1 MLGGMGGTVR
11 AKLTFLLVA
20 WLAAFIVVMLLFL
33 VFGWLLEELPLA
45 GRALVISG
53 VLTITM
59 TQLAFASHQPDP
71 PEPQPRPTY
80 RLTPQLF
87 ARCAP
92 RALPPARGSTYLR
105 VSISTL

>member
-59 TQLAFASHQPDP
+59 TQLA
-71 PEPQPRPTY
+71 
-80 RLTPQLF
+80 
-87 ARCAP
+87 
-92 RALPPARGSTYLR
+92 LPLINRILRNPNRGGHTA
-105 VSISTL
+105 